1 MRSSGTGIFFFRR
14 FLITDSISL
23 LIIGLFRFSNIFM
36 FCVSICPFYLDYP
49 LFFFFFFWYRIVHSI
64 LTILFISVKLIV
76 CMNVLFAQ
84 LCLTLWHHGLYSPPG
99 SFVHGILQVR
109 LLEWISYS
117 LLQGIFP
124 SQESNADL
132 LHCRRMLYHL
142 SHQRSSQIDSSA
154 PIFISYF
161 SIFILS
167 LFS

>member
-1 MRSSGTGIFFFRR
+1 MRSSGPRIFFFRR

-36 FCVSICPFYLDYP
+36 FCVSICPFLP
-49 LFFFFFFWYRIVHSI
+49 RLSSFFFWYRIVHSI

-76 CMNVLFAQ
+76 CMCYSLQ

-109 LLEWISYS
+109 ILEWISYS

-132 LHCRRMLYHL
+132 LHYRWMLYHL
-142 SHQRSSQIDSSA
+142 SHQRSSQIDCSA
-154 PIFISYF
+154 RIFISYF